1 MLWLG
6 NVGRGPKT
14 IARTIGMRG
23 SCGGAEPLPVAM
35 KEVPTVAAKKS
46 PRHAEVFD
54 VLLRLLDD
62 ARLTDSHGRTVDSAT
77 PS

>member
-1 MLWLG
+1 
-6 NVGRGPKT
+6 
-14 IARTIGMRG
+14 
-23 SCGGAEPLPVAM
+23 M